1 MALGD
6 KERAKELIDKSS
18 SETVK
23 YFEQET
29 RQIHL
34 AKDGKDGESV
44 AFLELPKYI
53 DEEIKKSIDINVD
66 ELVKNRKDLPD
77 VVLRSLYDE
86 VVADLAAANSR
97 IEKLEGEVADLTAQ
111 LASMTA
117 QRDNEREQRI
127 AAEMALAELENLYIA
142 LSDQFQDTTLELQR
156 AIERSTQE
164 AVERVSLEA
173 RFEAIKARLAASLL
187 AIEIAEEQLE
197 EEEQDN
203 LVSNFFEANSDTNH
217 RGRNGEIAWYI
228 PTNRIWNSSHNSA
241 DRNLYWDSNNNRDAD
256 SWMRNDRLVI
266 FLNFGEEEKNVTVNN
281 ADPRWKAPSSFKI
294 PPRTAD
300 ADAGEF
306 TPGFTSVRFGF
317 KWDRDPWNGSKLNET
332 NDIKFQS
339 GNDIL
344 TIKAFTYKQD
354 KVQNKSDDGTDKNGL
369 KINNFKVNEGVNK
382 ANDLQRVYKVANS

>member
-6 KERAKELIDKSS
+6 KERAKELLEKNSS
-18 SETVK
+18 QTVK
-23 YFEQET
+23 YSEENT

-34 AKDGKDGESV
+34 ASNKKDGESV
-44 AFLELPKYI
+44 AFLEVPNYVPL
-53 DEEIKKSIDINVD
+53 EIEKALDIEVD
-66 ELVKNRKDLPD
+66 ELVSNRKDLPD
-77 VVLRSLYDE
+77 VVLRSLYE
-86 VVADLAAANSR
+86 SQSLELAEAYET
-97 IEKLEGEVADLTAQ
+97 IEGLETDVQNLQAELAQ
-111 LASMTA
+111 VTS
-117 QRDNEREQRI
+117 QRDNERELRI
-127 AAEMALAELENLYIA
+127 AAETALAELENLYIA
-142 LSDQFQDTTLELQR
+142 LSDQFRETVIELQK
-156 AIERSTQE
+156 AIERSAQE

-173 RFEAIKARLAASLL
+173 RFEAIKARLEASLL

-203 LVSNFFEANSDTNH
+203 LVSTFFEANSDTNH
-217 RGRNGEIAWYI
+217 RGRAGEIAWYI

-256 SWMRNDRLVI
+256 SWFRNDRLAI
-266 FLNFGEEEKNVTVNN
+266 FLNFGEEEKNITVNN
-281 ADPRWKAPSSFKI
+281 GDPRWKAPSSFKI

-317 KWDRDPWNGSKLNET
+317 KWDRNPWDGNKLSET

-344 TIKAFTYKQD
+344 TIKAFTYKQK
-354 KVQNKSDDGTDKNGL
+354 KVQNKSDDGTDANGL
-369 KINNFKVNEGVNK
+369 YVQNFKVNEGKNLQ
-382 ANDLQRVYKVANS
+382 NDLEKVYKVANS